1 MNKVLIANRGEIAC
15 RIIKSCQKL
24 GIKTVA
30 VYSEADANSQHKLLA
45 DEAICVGPAKS
56 TESYLNVAAVLKAA
70 ADTGTTAIHPGYGFL
85 AENTSFANSIIAQG
99 MKWIGPA
106 AETIL
111 LMGDKDRARAIAQE
125 AGVPVLTGSPR
136 FEMAALE
143 NIENYAKQVG
153 YPLLV
158 KASAGGGGIGMKLVL
173 DEKDLLKVAQ
183 STQELALRSFGDGTI
198 FLERYVQRARHIEIQ
213 IFGDGQGNAIHL
225 FERDCSI
232 QRRFQKVIEE
242 SPAPHLATELRD
254 EIAESAVNLAKAQ
267 NYAGAGTVEFIFDD
281 DTQDYYFLE
290 MNTRIQVEHPVTE
303 MVTDMDLVAMQLQ
316 LVFDND
322 FKIDQAEVRHNNG
335 VAIECRVYAENPSR
349 MFLPS
354 PGTLATLKF
363 PSESKNIR
371 IDTGFKEGDKITP
384 YYDPM
389 ISKVITWG
397 ESRDDAIATMINA
410 LSETQVEGIFTNIPF
425 LLDILKHREF
435 QQGIFSTSFIKLY
448 AEELNI
454 DGSKL

>member
-30 VYSEADANSQHKLLA
+30 IYSEADENSLHKALA

-56 TESYLNVAAVLKAA
+56 TESYLNVPAVLKAA
-70 ADTGTTAIHPGYGFL
+70 KDTGANAIHPGYGFL
-85 AENTSFANSIIAQG
+85 AENTDFADSIVAQG
-99 MKWIGPA
+99 MKWVGPA
-106 AETIL
+106 PETIL
-111 LMGDKDRARAIAQE
+111 LMGDKDRARAIAQK
-125 AGVPVLTGSPR
+125 AGVPVLLGSPR
-136 FEMAALE
+136 FEVGSLE
-143 NIENYAKQVG
+143 NIEEHANKVG

-173 DEKDLLKVAQ
+173 NEQDLLKVAQ
-183 STQELALRSFGDGTI
+183 STQALALRSFGDGTI
-198 FLERYVQRARHIEIQ
+198 FLERYVKQARHIEIQ
-213 IFGDGQGNAIHL
+213 IFGDGKGNAIHL

-242 SPAPHLATELRD
+242 SPAPHLSTELRN
-254 EIAESAVNLAKAQ
+254 EIAISAVNLAKSQ

-281 DTQDYYFLE
+281 ESKNYYFLE

-316 LVFDND
+316 LVFNKD
-322 FKIDQAEVRHNNG
+322 FEVKQEGIKQRG
-335 VAIECRVYAENPSR
+335 VAIECRLYAENPKK

-354 PGTLATLKF
+354 PGILTTMTF
-363 PSESKNIR
+363 PEESDSIR
-371 IDTGFKEGDKITP
+371 IDTGYREGDKVTP

-397 ESRDDAIATMINA
+397 ENRDKAIATMIGA
-410 LSETQVEGIFTNIPF
+410 LTDTKIEGLFTNLPF
-425 LLDILKHREF
+425 LLDILKHGEF
-435 QQGIFSTSFIKLY
+435 QQGNVNTGFIKLH

>member
-30 VYSEADANSQHKLLA
+30 VYSEADENSLHKSLA

-56 TESYLNVAAVLKAA
+56 TESYLNVPAVLKAA
-70 ADTGTTAIHPGYGFL
+70 VDTGATAIHPGYGFL
-85 AENTSFANSIIAQG
+85 AENTDFADSIVAQG

-106 AETIL
+106 PETIL

-136 FEMAALE
+136 FEMGALE
-143 NIENYAKQVG
+143 NIEDYASKVG

-173 DEKDLLKVAQ
+173 DEQDLLKVAQ
-183 STQELALRSFGDGTI
+183 STQQLALRSFGDGTI
-198 FLERYVQRARHIEIQ
+198 FLERYVKQARHIEIQ
-213 IFGDGQGNAIHL
+213 IFGDGKGNAIHL

-232 QRRFQKVIEE
+232 QRRFQKVLEE
-242 SPAPHLATELRD
+242 SPAPHLTEELRD
-254 EIAESAVNLAKAQ
+254 EIAESAVNLAKSQ
-267 NYAGAGTVEFIFDD
+267 RYAGAGTVEFIFDD
-281 DTQDYYFLE
+281 DTKDYYFLE

-316 LVFDND
+316 LVFDNN
-322 FKIDQAEVRHNNG
+322 FQLEQSVVKHKG
-335 VAIECRVYAENPSR
+335 VAIECRLYAENPSK

-354 PGTLATLKF
+354 PGTLTTLKF

-371 IDTGFKEGDKITP
+371 IDTGFREGDNVTP

-397 ESRDDAIATMINA
+397 KSRDEAIATMIST
-410 LSETQVEGIFTNIPF
+410 LSETKVEGLFTNLPF
-425 LLDILKHREF
+425 LLDILKHGEF
-435 QQGIFSTSFIKLY
+435 QKGLVSTSFIKLH
-448 AEELNI
+448 AQELNI